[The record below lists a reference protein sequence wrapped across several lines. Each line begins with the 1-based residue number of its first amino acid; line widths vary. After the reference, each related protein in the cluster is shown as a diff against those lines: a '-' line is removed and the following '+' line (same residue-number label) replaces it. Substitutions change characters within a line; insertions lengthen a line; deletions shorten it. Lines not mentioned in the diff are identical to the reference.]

1 MAWGENFS
9 YKVYP
14 RILFIN
20 YVSSLKKGGA
30 FIHFLKFRLQ
40 SSKGIQSNGKETGM
54 KELMPLEFS
63 FHHTWVTIS
72 LNNLNP
78 LHQLHSCFEAI

>member
-1 MAWGENFS
+1 MSGVKNA
-9 YKVYP
+9 
-14 RILFIN
+14 
-20 YVSSLKKGGA
+20 KK
-30 FIHFLKFRLQ
+30 Q
-40 SSKGIQSNGKETGM
+40 QVDTGR

-78 LHQLHSCFEAI
+78 LHQLQSCFEAI

>member
-1 MAWGENFS
+1 MAWGENFF

-20 YVSSLKKGGA
+20 YVSSLKKKA
-30 FIHFLKFRLQ
+30 FVYFLKFTLQ
-40 SSKGIQSNGKETGM
+40 SSRGIQSNGKETGM

-78 LHQLHSCFEAI
+78 LHQLQSCFEAI